1 MKLDKIKVI
10 GFDADDT
17 LWINES
23 YFLETEHKLYELLA
37 PYASKEI
44 VADQLYRTEMQN
56 MPLYGY
62 GVKAYILS
70 VMETAIK
77 IAGDQATASLHQILI
92 FGKEQL
98 EQPVELLPD
107 VHKTLNALYGKY
119 KLIVVTKGDL
129 LDQERKLLRSGI
141 AHLFHH
147 VEIISDKTP
156 QTYRQLLNHL
166 DIQPEEFLMTGN
178 SMKSD
183 ILPHSVLAVMPFTFR
198 IKLLG
203 RTKQPKHLNKI
214 PDSKRLAHYGILSIS
229 YDYSLH
235 KSCITKP
242 ASVKPNIA
250 VVWASVP
257 LMRAFELH
265 HSWLARSGSPGA
277 L

>member
-23 YFLETEHKLYELLA
+23 YFLETEQKLYQLLA

-77 IAGDQATASLHQILI
+77 LAGDQATASLLHQILI

-183 ILPHSVLAVMPFTFR
+183 ILPPLS
-198 IKLLG
+198 LG
-203 RTKQPKHLNKI
+203 CYAIHVPYKTTW
-214 PDSKRLAHYGILSIS
+214 AHETAEAPQHNSRFKEVGTLWDIVDFL
-229 YDYSLH
+229 
-235 KSCITKP
+235 
-242 ASVKPNIA
+242 
-250 VVWASVP
+250 
-257 LMRAFELH
+257 
-265 HSWLARSGSPGA
+265 
-277 L
+277 

>member
-23 YFLETEHKLYELLA
+23 YFLETEQKLYQLLA

-77 IAGDQATASLHQILI
+77 LAGDQATASLLHQILI

-183 ILPHSVLAVMPFTFR
+183 ILPPLS
-198 IKLLG
+198 LG
-203 RTKQPKHLNKI
+203 CYAIHVPYKTTWAHETAEAPQHNSRFKEVRTLWDI
-214 PDSKRLAHYGILSIS
+214 VDFL
-229 YDYSLH
+229 
-235 KSCITKP
+235 
-242 ASVKPNIA
+242 
-250 VVWASVP
+250 
-257 LMRAFELH
+257 
-265 HSWLARSGSPGA
+265 
-277 L
+277 

>member
-23 YFLETEHKLYELLA
+23 YFLETEQKLYQLLA

-77 IAGDQATASLHQILI
+77 LAGDQATASLLHQILI

-107 VHKTLNALYGKY
+107 VHKTFNALYGKY

-183 ILPHSVLAVMPFTFR
+183 ILPPLS
-198 IKLLG
+198 LG
-203 RTKQPKHLNKI
+203 CYAIHVPYKTTWAHETAEAPQHNSRFKEVRTLWDI
-214 PDSKRLAHYGILSIS
+214 VDFL
-229 YDYSLH
+229 
-235 KSCITKP
+235 
-242 ASVKPNIA
+242 
-250 VVWASVP
+250 
-257 LMRAFELH
+257 
-265 HSWLARSGSPGA
+265 
-277 L
+277 

>member
-77 IAGDQATASLHQILI
+77 LAGDQATASLLHQILI

-98 EQPVELLPD
+98 EQPVELLQD

-156 QTYRQLLNHL
+156 QTYRELLNHL

-183 ILPHSVLAVMPFTFR
+183 ILPPLS
-198 IKLLG
+198 LG
-203 RTKQPKHLNKI
+203 CYAIHVPYKTTW
-214 PDSKRLAHYGILSIS
+214 AHETAEAPQQNSRFKEVGTLWDIVDFL
-229 YDYSLH
+229 
-235 KSCITKP
+235 
-242 ASVKPNIA
+242 
-250 VVWASVP
+250 
-257 LMRAFELH
+257 
-265 HSWLARSGSPGA
+265 
-277 L
+277 